1 MKTFRVRG
9 DRFPV
14 LRAPA
19 GAGCARASARVL
31 VAVAAAALVLVASPG
46 PARAQIPVPATPVT
60 IDGPSADIV
69 GLSGM
74 SLARDGTG
82 GLVYLKQVVGTP
94 HVFVSRLVN
103 GAFQAPEQVDGG
115 LIGGSSQPVI
125 AAGNGG
131 LLVIAFVNGGQLYVV
146 VRSNAS
152 AAYVGPLALANAASN
167 PAIAMTNFG
176 KTYLAFT
183 AASATGQDVRAAY
196 YYNGA
201 WSLAPTALNAFPGDT
216 AGTDT
221 GRPAVAAATDGV
233 GIVTWG
239 EGGHVYTRRVWG
251 ASPSVVY
258 EQADVPTYRGATEVT
273 ADEPVLSVGGDSSY
287 VVVAF
292 HEVFARVTQQQSR
305 VFSRLLQGPQF
316 NGVSAADGVTGSG
329 PGGAVQPT
337 TVMGE
342 FGRGLVTAVQD
353 DSGDVYAQLLGVDG
367 FALSTIRIDAQQ
379 NAALP
384 QVASAMAGQSAEL
397 VAWQQN
403 PGAGVPPEIRLRYS
417 EDALSFGPELVL
429 SSPALGPANAAS
441 GLAAAGDFNGNAAV
455 AWVQG
460 SADSAQIVAE
470 QLYQPPSAFAATTKF
485 RYARSPRPVLSWSQ
499 SRDHWGPVRYSVTID
514 QSQVYQTSAT
524 SLLVPGILPNGLH
537 SWVVTASNPAGQRV
551 STRAA
556 KVWVDTVP
564 PVVHVTVTGT
574 RRVGKVVRM
583 FVTTSD
589 SPPPVSPASASG
601 TASVTIR
608 WGEGKSLRIQHF
620 STHVFTRPGHYKLTI
635 LATDRAGNKTTVVR
649 DIKIAPKPKPKP
661 KKKKKKKGK
670 HK

>member
-1 MKTFRVRG
+1 MKILRVCW

-14 LRAPA
+14 FKAPV
-19 GAGCARASARVL
+19 GAACVRSGAL
-31 VAVAAAALVLVASPG
+31 LLAVAAACAAAAVLVALPG
-46 PARAQIPVPATPVT
+46 LARAQSPAPATPVT

-74 SLARDGTG
+74 SVARDGTG
-82 GLVYLKQVVGTP
+82 GLVYLKQVTGTP
-94 HVFVSRLVN
+94 HVFVSRLVA
-103 GAFQAPEQVDGG
+103 GAFQAPEEVDGG
-115 LIGGSSQPVI
+115 LIGSSSQPVI

-131 LLVIAFVNGGQLYVV
+131 LLLIAFINGGQLYVV
-146 VRSNAS
+146 GRPSAS
-152 AAYVGPLALANAASN
+152 AAYAGPLPLANAASN
-167 PAIAMTNFG
+167 PAIAITNFG
-176 KTYLAFT
+176 KAYLAFT
-183 AASATGQDVRAAY
+183 AAGATGQDVRVAY
-196 YYNGA
+196 YDDRA
-201 WSLAPTALNAFPGDT
+201 WSLAPTALNAVPGDS

-233 GIVTWG
+233 GIVAWG

-251 ASPSVVY
+251 TSPSVVY
-258 EQADVPTYRGATEVT
+258 EQADVSAYRGATAVT
-273 ADEPVLSVGGDSSY
+273 ADEPALSVGGDSSY
-287 VVVAF
+287 VEVAF
-292 HEVFARVTQQQSR
+292 HELLARGTQEQSR
-305 VFSRLLQGPQF
+305 VFSRLLQGSRF
-316 NGVSAADGVTGSG
+316 NGVSAADGVTGTG
-329 PGGAVQPT
+329 PGGAVQPA

-353 DSGDVYAQLLGVDG
+353 DSFDVYAQLLGVDG
-367 FALSTIRIDAQQ
+367 FAIGTVRVDTQQ

-403 PGAGVPPEIRLRYS
+403 PDGGAPPEIRLRYS
-417 EDALSFGPELVL
+417 EDARSFGPELLV
-429 SSPALGPANAAS
+429 SSPALGPANAGL

-460 SADSAQIVAE
+460 GAGSAQIVAD

-485 RYARSPRPVLSWSQ
+485 RYVRNPRPVLSWSP

-514 QSQVYQTSAT
+514 RAQVYQTRST
-524 SLLVPGILPNGLH
+524 SLLVPGALPNGQH
-537 SWVVTASNPAGQRV
+537 SWVVTASNPAGQSV
-551 STRAA
+551 SARAA

-574 RRVGKVVRM
+574 RRVGNVVRT

-601 TASVTIR
+601 TASVMIR
-608 WGEGKSLRIQHF
+608 WGEGKSRRIRHF

-635 LATDRAGNKTTVVR
+635 VATDRAGNKTTVVR
-649 DIKIAPKPKPKP
+649 DIKIAPKPKAKP
-661 KKKKKKKGK
+661 KQKKGK
-670 HK
+670 HR